1 MDYRLGLMCGIDLP
15 IPDIPL
21 IIHQP
26 KIKEIALIGEKE
38 FFIGAQCLCINKNSI
53 VAQDKND
60 LGTTTNFQIFM
71 MVMLQNDKA
80 DRKEATSQVLS
91 LLFPNSKS
99 IFTPRSIILQFLD
112 NEQQVLID
120 ENNFDLIQQVARQ
133 IFCFDT
139 NKNGQDT
146 YNPANKKA
154 QEIANK
160 LMKGRQRVAEL
171 KGVTESSILSQYIS
185 ALTVGLNSMSL
196 EDCMNLTLY
205 QLYDLIERFSLY
217 TNWDIDMRSRLAGA
231 KSDKKPE
238 NWMKNIH

>member
-26 KIKEIALIGEKE
+26 KIKEIALIGEKK

-53 VAQDKND
+53 VVQDKND

-139 NKNGQDT
+139 NKNGQDN

-171 KGVTESSILSQYIS
+171 KGVTDSSILSQYVS
-185 ALTVGLNSMSL
+185 TLTIGLDSMSL

-217 TNWDIDMRSRLAGA
+217 TNWDIDVRSRLAGA
-231 KSDKKPE
+231 KSDKKPD

>member
-1 MDYRLGLMCGIDLP
+1 MDYKLGLMCGIDLP
-15 IPDIPL
+15 IPEIPL
-21 IIHQP
+21 IVHQP

-38 FFIGAQCLCINKNSI
+38 FFTGAQCLCINKNSLTN
-53 VAQDKND
+53 QGRTD
-60 LGTTTNFQIFM
+60 LDTTTNFQIFM
-71 MVMLQNDKA
+71 MIMMQ
-80 DRKEATSQVLS
+80 KESVEKKESVQQVLS
-91 LLFPNSKS
+91 LLFPNSKV
-99 IFTPRSIILQFLD
+99 IFTPRS
-112 NEQQVLID
+112 LI
-120 ENNFDLIQQVARQ
+120 IQQMQDDITQTLDEATFDYFQSVAKQ

-171 KGVTESSILSQYIS
+171 KGATDSSILSQYVS
-185 ALTVGLNSMSL
+185 TLTIGVNSMSL

-205 QLYDLIERFSLY
+205 QLYDLIERYSLY
-217 TNWDIDMRSRLAGA
+217 TNWDIDIKSRLAGG
-231 KSDKKPE
+231 KSDKKPD

>member
-120 ENNFDLIQQVARQ
+120 ENNFDSIQQVARQ

-171 KGVTESSILSQYIS
+171 KGVAESSILSQYIS
-185 ALTVGLNSMSL
+185 AMTVGLNSMSL

>member
-80 DRKEATSQVLS
+80 DRKKATSQVLS

-139 NKNGQDT
+139 NKNGQDA

>member
-139 NKNGQDT
+139 NKNGQDN